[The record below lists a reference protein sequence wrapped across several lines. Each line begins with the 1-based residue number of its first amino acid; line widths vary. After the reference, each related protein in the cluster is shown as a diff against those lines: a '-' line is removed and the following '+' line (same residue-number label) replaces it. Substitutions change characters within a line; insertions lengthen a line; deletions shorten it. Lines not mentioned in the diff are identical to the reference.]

1 MNFDVYHAPNG
12 KIHILMFNKL
22 SAAIEV
28 ALFGRA

>member
-12 KIHILMFNKL
+12 KIHILQFNKL
-22 SAAIEV
+22 SAGISI

>member
-12 KIHILMFNKL
+12 KIHILRFHPL
-22 SAAIEV
+22 SYAIEV